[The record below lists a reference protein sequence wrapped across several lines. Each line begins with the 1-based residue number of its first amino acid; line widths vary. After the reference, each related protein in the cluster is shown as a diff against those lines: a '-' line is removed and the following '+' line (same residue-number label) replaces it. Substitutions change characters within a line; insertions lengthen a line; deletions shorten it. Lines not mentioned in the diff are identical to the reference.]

1 MERVTARRG
10 VLRISTSV
18 LLALAL
24 LFFLMPFVTAGCDPS
39 VTYNGIDFIEGDSSE
54 FPTGGEENGGED
66 ESAGVLDSGAAPI
79 TLAVVFAGLGVI
91 VGLLPG
97 LVAVAAG
104 YAAAAVTAG
113 ALVAFMLSGSLRGSS
128 SAFVDFRYGFW
139 PALALSAAASIVAW
153 LRWQAFP
160 RVVTHATVP
169 EKDVGDDP
177 DVTRFFPLSG
187 ALAPGVRNGEAWD
200 AAALV
205 GVPFLA
211 AAALLVLARQ
221 PSRLAAWALIGLGV
235 GWTLAALQDA
245 AYFAASDHY
254 SIGDGTYLALLGS
267 LALSGAGF
275 GGRSSTYEAGR
286 FALASRALVVAGAV
300 GTVVGTIVPFERDF
314 GLKVALLHGGHS
326 ATRWLA
332 LQPIVLAL
340 LAVAAA
346 WFLPRARAAAAL
358 IGLSATLLFTYV
370 ALLSPLFDNEDD
382 TAGPADVGAG
392 AFIGA
397 AGAVLILAG
406 ALIALRRRS
415 DQ

>member
-1 MERVTARRG
+1 MERATARRG

-54 FPTGGEENGGED
+54 FPTGEEENGGED
-66 ESAGVLDSGAAPI
+66 EPASVLDSGAAPI

-113 ALVAFMLSGSLRGSS
+113 ALVAFMLSGSLRGFG

-160 RVVTHATVP
+160 RVVTGHAMLAGYTGVTLLALAALVTHATVP

-221 PSRLAAWALIGLGV
+221 PSRLAAWRWL
-235 GWTLAALQDA
+235 D
-245 AYFAASDHY
+245 
-254 SIGDGTYLALLGS
+254 
-267 LALSGAGF
+267 
-275 GGRSSTYEAGR
+275 AGR
-286 FALASRALVVAGAV
+286 ASGCGLLRC
-300 GTVVGTIVPFERDF
+300 F
-314 GLKVALLHGGHS
+314 GP
-326 ATRWLA
+326 
-332 LQPIVLAL
+332 LQH
-340 LAVAAA
+340 
-346 WFLPRARAAAAL
+346 R
-358 IGLSATLLFTYV
+358 
-370 ALLSPLFDNEDD
+370 
-382 TAGPADVGAG
+382 
-392 AFIGA
+392 
-397 AGAVLILAG
+397 
-406 ALIALRRRS
+406 
-415 DQ
+415 

>member
-160 RVVTHATVP
+160 ARRDRARHARRLHRR
-169 EKDVGDDP
+169 DP
-177 DVTRFFPLSG
+177 PSARRPRHTRDRPRERCRGRPGRHAVLP
-187 ALAPGVRNGEAWD
+187 ALR
-200 AAALV
+200 
-205 GVPFLA
+205 
-211 AAALLVLARQ
+211 
-221 PSRLAAWALIGLGV
+221 
-235 GWTLAALQDA
+235 
-245 AYFAASDHY
+245 
-254 SIGDGTYLALLGS
+254 
-267 LALSGAGF
+267 
-275 GGRSSTYEAGR
+275 
-286 FALASRALVVAGAV
+286 
-300 GTVVGTIVPFERDF
+300 
-314 GLKVALLHGGHS
+314 
-326 ATRWLA
+326 
-332 LQPIVLAL
+332 
-340 LAVAAA
+340 
-346 WFLPRARAAAAL
+346 RARA
-358 IGLSATLLFTYV
+358 GS
-370 ALLSPLFDNEDD
+370 
-382 TAGPADVGAG
+382 
-392 AFIGA
+392 
-397 AGAVLILAG
+397 
-406 ALIALRRRS
+406 
-415 DQ
+415 